1 MHNVLDGI
9 RVVEVAQYVFAPVAT
24 SVLSEWGADVLKVEH
39 PVTGDAYR
47 GLRSSGALAISG
59 KINFAIEHANRGKR
73 SIGIDLANPD
83 GRQVLDRIIAN
94 SDVFVTNL
102 LPGARARLRIEVEDV
117 RRANPSIIYARA
129 SALGVRGAEANR
141 GGFDS
146 AVFWARAGAALGA
159 TPTSRQDPSP
169 MPSPAYGDT
178 MAGLVLAGGIA
189 AALAGRER
197 TGEPSVVDL
206 SLLGLGSWAMGSAI
220 AGSLQTGAPWQPM
233 QRTPATNALAGTY
246 RTGDDRFLSLAL
258 LKGFYEW
265 PDLCR
270 CLGRPEL
277 VEDPRFDSPDH
288 FIENTPAC
296 VELLD
301 EIFGSASLEVWSRR
315 LADLEGVWAPF
326 QDTLE
331 VAADPQILANGH
343 LADVVSADQSTFQLV
358 GNPVQFDETPASV
371 SRAPEAG
378 EHTERALLD
387 LGFDWETIASLKRK
401 GAVQ

>member
-1 MHNVLDGI
+1 VVDRDTGDCEQIAGLKIGLAIHNSSPHRL
-9 RVVEVAQYVFAPVAT
+9 VERLTLRRLQ
-24 SVLSEWGADVLKVEH
+24 LSEVVG
-39 PVTGDAYR
+39 
-47 GLRSSGALAISG
+47 IS
-59 KINFAIEHANRGKR
+59 AVHV
-73 SIGIDLANPD
+73 DLALSAIHD
-83 GRQVLDRIIAN
+83 DR
-94 SDVFVTNL
+94 S
-102 LPGARARLRIEVEDV
+102 RSV
-117 RRANPSIIYARA
+117 RSCD
-129 SALGVRGAEANR
+129 RGWIDWGFGL

-296 VELLD
+296 VALLD

-343 LADVVSADQSTFQLV
+343 LADVVSADQSPFQLV